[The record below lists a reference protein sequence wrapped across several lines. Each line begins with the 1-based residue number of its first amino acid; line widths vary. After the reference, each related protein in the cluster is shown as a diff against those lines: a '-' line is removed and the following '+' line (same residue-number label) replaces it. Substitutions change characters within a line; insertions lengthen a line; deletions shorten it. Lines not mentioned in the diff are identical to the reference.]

1 MPARPEITGPAMA
14 ISRFYWMIESALAG
28 CSRPGGAE
36 SRPEALED
44 DLQWL
49 WSRGIGAVLS
59 LTETPLDQDA
69 LDRCEL
75 ASLHLPIVDQT
86 APRPDQFACALD
98 FIDRQRAQSRAV
110 AVHCKMG
117 QGRTGTILAAHLVR
131 AGIVPEEALRRL
143 RAICPGAIS
152 SPEQQRALEAFAAL
166 RDWMI

>member
-1 MPARPEITGPAMA
+1 EMSGGFGLGPGYAYHGPHFAAPGPTRPSKLEIAGPTMA
-14 ISRFYWMIESALAG
+14 INRFYWMIESALAG
-28 CSRPGGAE
+28 CSLPGGGE

-59 LTETPLDQDA
+59 LTETPLDTDA

-75 ASLHLPIVDQT
+75 ASLHLPIDDQT
-86 APRPDQFACALD
+86 APRPDQFASALE
-98 FIDRQRAQSRAV
+98 FIDRQRAEGRAV

-131 AGIVPEEALRRL
+131 AGIAPTE
-143 RAICPGAIS
+143 
-152 SPEQQRALEAFAAL
+152 
-166 RDWMI
+166 